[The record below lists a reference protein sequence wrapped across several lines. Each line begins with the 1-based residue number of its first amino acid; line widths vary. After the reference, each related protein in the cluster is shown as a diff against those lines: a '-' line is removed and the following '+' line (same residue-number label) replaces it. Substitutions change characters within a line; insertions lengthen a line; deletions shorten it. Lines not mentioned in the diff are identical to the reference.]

1 MNYLKEYQDNYKTK
15 IDIYQNYS
23 DTFDNIK
30 TIISKELNI
39 NLDKYQYDYNERT
52 TNSGYK
58 MGYHRDNYMLRKF
71 NKQYIFIPFDKN
83 KLPIYTLLWYNECD
97 CKGGSIEFLSN
108 IIYKPVKNMFIFF
121 DSNEIHRVNEQ
132 LSGKRCVLIYKF
144 YK

>member
-58 MGYHRDNYMLRKF
+58 MGYHYILRKF
-71 NKQYIFIPFDKN
+71 NQK
-83 KLPIYTLLWYNECD
+83 YT
-97 CKGGSIEFLSN
+97 FL
-108 IIYKPVKNMFIFF
+108 
-121 DSNEIHRVNEQ
+121 
-132 LSGKRCVLIYKF
+132 
-144 YK
+144 